1 MAWELGAE
9 TGLLKSQ
16 ARRMGGLGVG
26 SRDRSV
32 EEPSKE
38 NGWLGLTRPELP
50 DSFGG
55 RVFIGNIW
63 GEGCRV

>member
-1 MAWELGAE
+1 MHSKAKQTHVSDLGAE
-9 TGLLKSQ
+9 TGLLQGQ

-38 NGWLGLTRPELP
+38 NGWLVLKAQTP
-50 DSFGG
+50 
-55 RVFIGNIW
+55 
-63 GEGCRV
+63 